1 MRRVISLGVDIGGTN
16 TDIALGG
23 LEQGVIIHK
32 LPSTT
37 DDPARGTVQG
47 TREICEIAG
56 IDPSDIGLVLHGTTV
71 ATNALLEH
79 DGGRTGMLTTEGF
92 RDIVHIGRHQR
103 PHNFSLMQDIPFQ
116 RWPLVERKHRKTVP
130 ERVIPPGEIA
140 TPLDEERCVEAILE
154 LKAAG
159 IESICVCFLFA
170 FLDPSHELRAGE
182 LIAEHHPDAEVSL
195 SHEVVAQFREFER
208 FTTTAANAYLKP
220 KTRRYLDRLAEGW
233 RDAGVGCPILVMQSN
248 GGVAEIGQ
256 ASHHAVNLLLS
267 GPAAGVIAGRHVGT
281 VNGHEHLITLD
292 IGGTSADISVIPG
305 RLLEMDARDSR
316 IGGYPILTPKLDVT
330 AIGAGGGSIA
340 WRDRGGAFNV
350 GPRSAGAMPGP
361 ACYGRGGTE
370 PTVTDAHV
378 VLGRIDPDRFLD
390 GRLPLDAT
398 AARDVV
404 ERIGLEFGL
413 GVEDA
418 ALAILAIVNANMV
431 REVRIHSVRRGYDPR
446 ECALVAFGGAGPLHA
461 CEVAE
466 QLEVPVI
473 LLPPAPGIT
482 SAMGLLATDL
492 KYDSV
497 RTVGVMLADADRE
510 ALDRAFTRM
519 ERDLLARFAAGDD
532 PVLHREAACRYAGQG
547 YELGVDCDAL
557 GDGWRERLGTSFHA
571 RHRHE
576 YGFDFPGD
584 PVEIINLRV
593 TATGA
598 IPTRPHTSV
607 QAGDGDP
614 RAAATGS
621 RTVVFGDD
629 GRHAEHVVPTYDRAL
644 LRAGDALPGPAIV
657 HEMDSTVVISPG
669 WDGVVAPD
677 GTIRLERA
685 DGFAVGREEK
695 DR

>member
-1 MRRVISLGVDIGGTN
+1 VITLGVDVGGTN
-16 TDIALGG
+16 TDIVLGG
-23 LEQGVIIHK
+23 VDGGIVVHK
-32 LPSTT
+32 LPTTT
-37 DDPARGTVQG
+37 DDPARATVQG
-47 TREICEIAG
+47 TEEICRLAG
-56 IDPSDIGLVLHGTTV
+56 IAPADIGLVLHGTTV

-92 RDIVHIGRHQR
+92 RDIIHIGRHQR

-116 RWPLVERKHRKTVP
+116 RWPLVERKHRRTVR
-130 ERVIPPGEIA
+130 ERVIPPGVIE

-154 LKAAG
+154 LRAAG
-159 IESICVCFLFA
+159 IESICVCFLFS
-170 FLDPSHELRAGE
+170 FLDPSHEVRAGE

-220 KTRRYLDRLAEGW
+220 KTRRYLEGLAGGW
-233 RDAGVGCPILVMQSN
+233 RDVGVRCPILVMQSN

-256 ASHHAVNLLLS
+256 AAHHAVNLLLS

-281 VNGHEHLITLD
+281 ANGHEHLITLD

-350 GPRSAGAMPGP
+350 GPRSAGAVPGP
-361 ACYGRGGTE
+361 ACYGRGGSD

-378 VLGRIDPDRFLD
+378 VLGRIDPARFLE
-390 GRLPLDAT
+390 GRLRLHPD
-398 AARDVV
+398 AAREAV

-413 GVEDA
+413 GVEEA

-461 CEVAE
+461 CEVAA

-473 LLPPAPGIT
+473 LVPPAPGIT
-482 SAMGLLATDL
+482 SAVGLLATDL
-492 KYDSV
+492 KYDVV
-497 RTVGVMLADADRE
+497 RTVGVMLAEADRA
-510 ALDRAFTRM
+510 ALDRAFGEM
-519 ERDLLARFAAGDD
+519 ERDLRARFAAADE
-532 PVLHREAACRYAGQG
+532 PVLRREAACRYTGQG
-547 YELGVDCDAL
+547 YELTVDCDDL
-557 GDGWRERLGTSFHA
+557 GDDWRTVLDTGFHE
-571 RHRHE
+571 RHRRE
-576 YGFDFPGD
+576 YGFAFPGD
-584 PVEIINLRV
+584 PVEVINLRV
-593 TATGA
+593 TATAA
-598 IPTRPHTSV
+598 IPTRPQTS
-607 QAGDGDP
+607 APPGDGDP
-614 RAAATGS
+614 RAAVTG
-621 RTVVFGDD
+621 RHTVIFGDAA
-629 GRHAEHVVPTYDRAL
+629 GHEAHPVTTYDRDA
-644 LRAGDALPGPAIV
+644 LRANDAIPGPAIV

-669 WDGVVAPD
+669 WDGVVLPD
-677 GTIRLERA
+677 GTIRLEA
-685 DGFAVGREEK
+685 AT
-695 DR
+695 

>member
-1 MRRVISLGVDIGGTN
+1 MISLGVDIGGTN

-23 LEQGVIIHK
+23 LEQGLIIHK

-92 RDIVHIGRHQR
+92 RDIIHIGRHQR

-116 RWPLVERKHRKTVP
+116 RWPLVERKHRKAVS
-130 ERVIPPGEIA
+130 ERVIPPGEIT

-159 IESICVCFLFA
+159 VESICVCFLFA

-220 KTRRYLDRLAEGW
+220 KTRRLPRPPRRGLARRRRLAA
-233 RDAGVGCPILVMQSN
+233 RSSSCSPTAASPT
-248 GGVAEIGQ
+248 IGQ

-281 VNGHEHLITLD
+281 VNGHENLITLD

-340 WRDRGGAFNV
+340 WRDRRRRVQRRAAQRGRRCRA
-350 GPRSAGAMPGP
+350 PR
-361 ACYGRGGTE
+361 
-370 PTVTDAHV
+370 
-378 VLGRIDPDRFLD
+378 
-390 GRLPLDAT
+390 AT
-398 AARDVV
+398 AAAAPTR
-404 ERIGLEFGL
+404 RSPTRTSSSAASTPTASWTGACRSTPAPRATRSSGSAWSSGSAL
-413 GVEDA
+413 EDA

-461 CEVAE
+461 CEVADAARDARSSSCR
-466 QLEVPVI
+466 PRPASRRRWACW
-473 LLPPAPGIT
+473 PPT
-482 SAMGLLATDL
+482 
-492 KYDSV
+492 
-497 RTVGVMLADADRE
+497 
-510 ALDRAFTRM
+510 
-519 ERDLLARFAAGDD
+519 
-532 PVLHREAACRYAGQG
+532 
-547 YELGVDCDAL
+547 
-557 GDGWRERLGTSFHA
+557 
-571 RHRHE
+571 
-576 YGFDFPGD
+576 
-584 PVEIINLRV
+584 
-593 TATGA
+593 
-598 IPTRPHTSV
+598 
-607 QAGDGDP
+607 
-614 RAAATGS
+614 
-621 RTVVFGDD
+621 
-629 GRHAEHVVPTYDRAL
+629 
-644 LRAGDALPGPAIV
+644 
-657 HEMDSTVVISPG
+657 
-669 WDGVVAPD
+669 
-677 GTIRLERA
+677 
-685 DGFAVGREEK
+685 
-695 DR
+695 